1 MLARLRV
8 VGRGRGLVGG
18 LGHRDLPVE
27 GLQVDEDLSQRRID
41 ALELRLQGV
50 DRCFGLSGG
59 IRSRV
64 ALVIG
69 ASGQRLAHRR
79 EGRNRQ
85 GQRADAQRTT
95 AGTMQET
102 GHETYAFVYFASE
115 NADAITANATAART
129 RIGVMIAT
137 SPMPIKFVQRKDG
150 AIQP

>member
-8 VGRGRGLVGG
+8 VGRGRTLIGG
-18 LGHRDLPVE
+18 LSHRDLPVE
-27 GLQVDEDLSQRRID
+27 GLQVNEDLSQRRVD

-50 DRCFGLSGG
+50 DCRLGFGGG

-64 ALVIG
+64 ALLVG
-69 ASGQRLAHRR
+69 TSGHSLAHRR
-79 EGRNRQ
+79 EGRDRQ
-85 GQRADAQRTT
+85 GQRAEAQRAT

-115 NADAITANATAART
+115 NADAITASATAART

-137 SPMPIKFVQRKDG
+137 SPMPIKFVQRNDG